1 MKKVFL
7 LFLNVL
13 LSLGLFSACNS
24 SDEVDTLSSDN
35 MVDLIP
41 IDESNG
47 LAEISDFFK
56 TEFGTYDNKTKPF
69 DFKKNL
75 SNEET
80 PCIIINSEKEFK
92 KVYTGSNP
100 LPAIDFSKYTLI
112 IGKIY
117 LPAGTFIDNMS
128 IKQTNLVKATLY
140 INCIVDTKGAYVA
153 RIGWEYYWKLFPK
166 FNVSII
172 NVEIS
177 KEHGIVDD
185 SKKR

>member
-1 MKKVFL
+1 MKKVYL

-100 LPAIDFSKYTLI
+100 LPAIDFSKYTLM
-112 IGKIY
+112 IGNVFMS
-117 LPAGTFIDNMS
+117 AGTFIDNMS
-128 IKQTNLVKATLY
+128 IRNVSKSKKVLT
-140 INCIVDTKGAYVA
+140 INCIRDSKGAYVA
-153 RIGWEYYWKLFPK
+153 VSYYEYYWKLFPK
-166 FNVSII
+166 FNASEIVVEKNVKLGEI
-172 NVEIS
+172 NQ
-177 KEHGIVDD
+177 
-185 SKKR
+185 

>member
-1 MKKVFL
+1 MKKRI
-7 LFLNVL
+7 LFLGLL
-13 LSLGLFSACNS
+13 LSVGLICACSS
-24 SDEVDTLSSDN
+24 SDDIDNESDEFIN
-35 MVDLIP
+35 ITS
-41 IDESNG
+41 IDEGDNYVE
-47 LAEISDFFK
+47 LSDFFK
-56 TEFGTYDNKTKPF
+56 TAFTTEKEEAFNFKNNLSTVDNPCIVINNEE
-69 DFKKNL
+69 DFKEAYTSDL
-75 SNEET
+75 S
-80 PCIIINSEKEFK
+80 
-92 KVYTGSNP
+92 
-100 LPAIDFSKYTLI
+100 LPVIDYSKYTLI